1 MNNRVSVKT
10 YTLPPVNMQEV
21 LRYAGCKSRDE
32 NVIAQILQCESELKE
47 VLSPRVCFTCL
58 PAQTIRDT
66 FAESKLVSLRLR
78 DCERAV
84 VFVATV
90 GLETDRLILKNQ
102 SLSPTKALLFQAL
115 GAERVEGLC
124 DSFCAEFKGAK
135 YRFSPG
141 YGDFPLQAQEWI
153 FQTLNAPKRIGVT
166 LNTGLLMT
174 PTKSVSAIVPI
185 KG

>member
-1 MNNRVSVKT
+1 MNNVTVKT
-10 YTLPPVNMQEV
+10 YSLSAVNMQDV

-32 NVIAQILQCESELKE
+32 NVETQILQCANEIKD
-47 VLSPRVCFTCL
+47 VLSPRVCFTYL

-66 FAESKLVSLRLR
+66 FPKSKLVELRLK
-78 DCERAV
+78 DCEQAV

-90 GLETDRLILKNQ
+90 GLEIDRLILKNQ
-102 SLSPTKALLFQAL
+102 TLSPTKALLLQSL
-115 GAERVEGLC
+115 GAERIENLC
-124 DSFCAEFKGAK
+124 DSFCAELQNAA

-153 FQTLNAPKRIGVT
+153 FQTLNATKRIGVT